1 MYWAVK
7 AGEGKV
13 IRLSGQRLRGK
24 MPEMQAD
31 IRDLH
36 RLREKTV
43 TAVPRRSGL
52 ATLHWFAP
60 DEEPK
65 SIVGDLTI
73 AELAAKCR
81 SRTPLRTPS

>member
-7 AGEGKV
+7 AGEGNV

-43 TAVPRRSGL
+43 TAVPRRSVTIL
-52 ATLHWFAP
+52 ATLPCKRPPTYDATLNS
-60 DEEPK
+60 K
-65 SIVGDLTI
+65 
-73 AELAAKCR
+73 
-81 SRTPLRTPS
+81 